1 MPLLSVKNVRK
12 QFGALFALDDVSV
25 DFHENEVVAL
35 LGDNGAGKSTLI
47 KVISGT
53 YIPDEG
59 EIVLDGETVSFDSP
73 RAALDAGIQTVFQD
87 LALCDNLDVVDNL
100 YLGKELRRSI
110 LPGVSYFDRRTMR
123 DNTVRLLKDLAVD
136 LPSVDAKVK
145 DLSGGQRQSVAIAK
159 AVNAKCRVIIM
170 DEPTAALGVAQTR
183 KVLSLVKEL
192 KSRGI
197 CIIYITHNMHDVME
211 VCDRCVV
218 MKNGRK
224 VGEIAT
230 GSISKEDLANVII
243 TGDMSR
249 HQQAAVADRQV
260 QNER

>member
-1 MPLLSVKNVRK
+1 MPLLSVKSISK

-25 DFHENEVVAL
+25 DFDAGEVVAV

-53 YIPDEG
+53 YVPDAG
-59 EIVLDGETVSFDSP
+59 AMAIDGSHVVFASP
-73 RAALDAGIQTVFQD
+73 KDALSAGIQTVFQD
-87 LALCDNLDVVDNL
+87 LALCDNLDVVANL
-100 YLGKELRRSI
+100 FLGSEIRRSL
-110 LPGVSYFDRRTMR
+110 LPGVSVFDHKRMR
-123 DNTVRLLKDLAVD
+123 QSAQKLLTELAVD

-159 AVNAKCRVIIM
+159 AVNARCRIIIM

-183 KVLSLVKEL
+183 RVLDLVRSLKA
-192 KSRGI
+192 RGMAV
-197 CIIYITHNMHDVME
+197 IYITHNMHDVME

-224 VGEIAT
+224 VGEVMAA
-230 GSISKEDLANVII
+230 GVSKDELANIII
-243 TGDMSR
+243 TGSLT
-249 HQQAAVADRQV
+249 ASSAPVTLSA
-260 QNER
+260 

>member
-1 MPLLSVKNVRK
+1 MALLSVKNVRK

-25 DFHENEVVAL
+25 DFHEGEVVAL

-53 YIPDEG
+53 YVPDGG
-59 EIVLDGETVSFDSP
+59 EIVLDGESVTFAGP
-73 RAALDAGIQTVFQD
+73 RDALDAGIQTVFQD

-100 YLGKELRRSI
+100 YLGRELRRSI
-110 LPGVSYFDRRTMR
+110 VPGLSFFDRRRMR
-123 DNTVRLLKDLAVD
+123 ENTERLLKELAVD

-159 AVNAKCRVIIM
+159 AVNSRCRVIIM

-183 KVLSLVKEL
+183 KVLALVKEL
-192 KSRGI
+192 KARSM
-197 CIIYITHNMHDVME
+197 CVIYITHNMHDVME

-224 VGEIAT
+224 VGEVAT
-230 GSISKEDLANVII
+230 GSITKEALANVII
-243 TGDMSR
+243 TGEMDRS
-249 HQQAAVADRQV
+249 HSTDQAVR
-260 QNER
+260 

>member
-1 MPLLSVKNVRK
+1 MAILSVRNIRK

-25 DFHENEVVAL
+25 DFHEGEVVAL

-53 YIPDEG
+53 YVPDGG
-59 EIVLDGETVSFDSP
+59 EIVLGGQSVKFDNP

-100 YLGKELRRSI
+100 YLGRELRRSL
-110 LPGVSYFDRRTMR
+110 LPGISFFDRRKMR
-123 DNTVRLLKDLAVD
+123 ENTERLLKDLAVD
-136 LPSVDAKVK
+136 LPSVEAKVK

-159 AVNAKCRVIIM
+159 AVNSSCQVIIM

-183 KVLSLVKEL
+183 KVLALVKEL
-192 KSRGI
+192 KARGM
-197 CIIYITHNMHDVME
+197 CVIYITHNMHDVME

-224 VGEIAT
+224 VGEVAT
-230 GSISKEDLANVII
+230 NSIGKEALANVII
-243 TGDMSR
+243 TGDMDR
-249 HQQAAVADRQV
+249 YRQAPTAVQQGDL
-260 QNER
+260 

>member
-1 MPLLSVKNVRK
+1 MPLLSVRNIHK

-25 DFHENEVVAL
+25 DFDAGEVVAV

-53 YIPDEG
+53 YVPEQG
-59 EIVLDGETVSFDSP
+59 EVVFDGKQASFATP
-73 RAALDAGIQTVFQD
+73 KAALEAGIQTVFQD
-87 LALCDNLDVVDNL
+87 LALCDNLDVVANL
-100 YLGKELRRSI
+100 FLGRELRRSL
-110 LPGVSYFDRRTMR
+110 LPGLSFFDRKRMR
-123 DNTVRLLKDLAVD
+123 RDAVALLKELAVE

-159 AVNAKCRVIIM
+159 AVNAKCRILIM

-192 KSRGI
+192 RARGI
-197 CIIYITHNMHDVME
+197 GIIYITHNMHDVME

-218 MKNGRK
+218 MKNGRT
-224 VGEIAT
+224 VGEIRT
-230 GSISKEDLANVII
+230 SDITKEELASMII
-243 TGDMSR
+243 TGEAPAAATARS
-249 HQQAAVADRQV
+249 QAPA
-260 QNER
+260 

>member
-1 MPLLSVKNVRK
+1 MALLSVKNIQK
-12 QFGALFALDDVSV
+12 QFGALFALDDVSI
-25 DFHENEVVAL
+25 DFHEGEVVAL

-53 YIPDEG
+53 YVPDDG
-59 EIVLDGETVSFDSP
+59 EIVLAGQNVRFDNP

-87 LALCDNLDVVDNL
+87 LALCDNLDVVDNM

-110 LPGVSYFDRRTMR
+110 VPSLSFFDRRQMR
-123 DNTVRLLKDLAVD
+123 ENTERLLKELAVD

-170 DEPTAALGVAQTR
+170 DEPTAALGIAQTR
-183 KVLSLVKEL
+183 KVLALVKEL
-192 KSRGI
+192 KARGM
-197 CIIYITHNMHDVME
+197 CVIYITHNMHDVME
-211 VCDRCVV
+211 ACDRCVV

-224 VGEIAT
+224 VGEVAT
-230 GSISKEDLANVII
+230 GDITKEALANVII
-243 TGDMSR
+243 TGEMDR
-249 HQQAAVADRQV
+249 YQQAVRAV
-260 QNER
+260 